1 MQRTAPPGEPG
12 SGVALGLLD
21 RAASALPAAVEE
33 NRHGWRLRHT
43 DSSMW
48 WAGATLAHGGPEN
61 EPLDARVRAAEE
73 FYATHGAPARFQ
85 VCPECP
91 PGLDTTLAAR
101 GYRWASPMSLQVAT
115 TAQIAD
121 QVSAPPLQVCLDDRP
136 TAPWFEIWHAV
147 HAADADP
154 EPEWRL
160 LRRIDRPSGY
170 VTVLTGSQPVAVGRA
185 VADNGWAGVFGM
197 ATLPHARGQ
206 GAATAVLAALA
217 RWAADQHAGHMYLQ
231 IEDVNAAAQRLYA
244 AAGFAKTLTYHYRT
258 AHSLD

>member
-1 MQRTAPPGEPG
+1 
-12 SGVALGLLD
+12 
-21 RAASALPAAVEE
+21 
-33 NRHGWRLRHT
+33 
-43 DSSMW
+43 MW